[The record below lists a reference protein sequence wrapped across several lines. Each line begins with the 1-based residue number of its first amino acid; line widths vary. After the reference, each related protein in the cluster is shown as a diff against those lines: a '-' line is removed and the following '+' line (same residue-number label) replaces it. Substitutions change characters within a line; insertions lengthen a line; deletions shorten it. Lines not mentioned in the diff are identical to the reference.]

1 MINPL
6 ILSVVAMIVLCLFQV
21 NILVSI
27 ILSAVLGG
35 YVGGLSPS
43 EIMNAMVLG
52 MGDNAEIVLSYAL
65 LGIIAAAINETFLV
79 DFIALK
85 FYKNL
90 KGKKFLLLFLITLI
104 GIVSESLIPIHISW
118 IPLVLPLL
126 LVIMNSMRLDRRAVA
141 CSLTFSL
148 IWPYLIFPIGFG
160 LVFHTIIANAMVQ
173 NGLNFKVND
182 VWKAMLVPAFFLI
195 VGWLVSIFISY
206 RKPRSYDQQ
215 GFEFDMEVEVKFG
228 RKEWLSLA
236 SIIILCVVQ
245 VITGSMVWGCIAS
258 ITVLLG
264 TATAD
269 VRRSNER
276 MHYSMRIMGG
286 IAFIMLAA
294 GGFSKVM
301 IATGSIETLVSDT
314 VAVFGTGKFIMALLM
329 LLIGLL
335 ITMGIGTCFGSVPII
350 AALYVP
356 LGIKLGFSP
365 LAIACLVG
373 TAAALGDAGSPS
385 SDVTLG
391 PTSGLITDRQHN
403 HIWDTCIPTFLH
415 FNIPLLIGGLI
426 GALIL

>member
-1 MINPL
+1 MCSSGNYR
-6 ILSVVAMIVLCLFQV
+6 F
-21 NILVSI
+21 N
-27 ILSAVLGG
+27 
-35 YVGGLSPS
+35 
-43 EIMNAMVLG
+43 G
-52 MGDNAEIVLSYAL
+52 MG
-65 LGIIAAAINETFLV
+65 
-79 DFIALK
+79 
-85 FYKNL
+85 
-90 KGKKFLLLFLITLI
+90 
-104 GIVSESLIPIHISW
+104 
-118 IPLVLPLL
+118 
-126 LVIMNSMRLDRRAVA
+126 
-141 CSLTFSL
+141 
-148 IWPYLIFPIGFG
+148 
-160 LVFHTIIANAMVQ
+160 
-173 NGLNFKVND
+173 
-182 VWKAMLVPAFFLI
+182 
-195 VGWLVSIFISY
+195 
-206 RKPRSYDQQ
+206 
-215 GFEFDMEVEVKFG
+215 
-228 RKEWLSLA
+228 
-236 SIIILCVVQ
+236 
-245 VITGSMVWGCIAS
+245 GCIAS

-294 GGFSKVM
+294 GGFSKIM